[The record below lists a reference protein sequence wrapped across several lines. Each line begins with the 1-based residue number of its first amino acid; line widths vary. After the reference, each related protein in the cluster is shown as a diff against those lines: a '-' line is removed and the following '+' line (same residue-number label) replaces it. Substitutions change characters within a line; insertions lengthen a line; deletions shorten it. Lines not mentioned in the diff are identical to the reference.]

1 MLWLIEY
8 ESAHWAGATSD
19 CVVKAENKE
28 DAVCFAEEFMNNEML
43 ELYFDEYED
52 EAQNSEEA
60 PLYDNEATFVVVS
73 CEKFDEKHKY
83 WKYKDS
89 EYFPMV
95 D

>member
-43 ELYFDEYED
+43 
-52 EAQNSEEA
+52 
-60 PLYDNEATFVVVS
+60 
-73 CEKFDEKHKY
+73 
-83 WKYKDS
+83 
-89 EYFPMV
+89 
-95 D
+95 